1 MNAPLRILHLEDD
14 PVTSELVSGLLRRDG
29 LAVDMDRVDTL
40 ADFGS
45 RLSSGSHA
53 LILSDFS
60 IPGMNALEALHLA
73 HERRP
78 NLPYVFFSGTLGEEA
93 AIEALKQGATDY
105 VLKDRPGRLV
115 PAVRRALREREERSR
130 QAEAEHAGR
139 LLAAIVSSSENA
151 IFSKTLE
158 GRITSWNVSA
168 ERLFGYG
175 AAEAI
180 GQPITLIVPPDRF
193 AEELSI
199 LEGVKHGQGIEN
211 QETYRR
217 HKDGSLTPV
226 SISVSPVRDREGKI
240 IGASSIA
247 RDMTERKKGEEALR
261 QSEEKFR
268 AVFEQAAIGM
278 GRVNFTD
285 ARWID
290 VNDAFCRMLGYS
302 RQEICA
308 APWPQITHAEDVE
321 LDLIP
326 FQRMAKGEL
335 QQYTVEKRFIH
346 KQGHPIWARLTLS
359 LVRDRQGRPDY
370 EVAIVEDITER
381 KETEAA
387 LQKARQELA
396 VANRD
401 LDRKVRE
408 HTAKLRETV
417 AELEGFSYS
426 LVHDMRAPLR
436 AIHTYASVLEEDS
449 RARLLPESLD
459 HLRRIKLAAHRMDQL
474 IIDALNYSKL
484 VRDELP
490 LRSVNLGPLLRGIIE
505 TYPNLQPPGAEI
517 RLQIEDLH
525 VNGNEAA
532 LTQVFSNLLGNAVK
546 FVAPGT
552 KPKVRIWAEELE
564 SESVLIWVEDNG
576 IGIPKEGQG
585 KIFGMF
591 QRMHRAE
598 AYPGTGIGLAI
609 VRKALERIGGQVCLD
624 SEPGKGSRFCVKLER
639 AIESKQ
645 PDRLR

>member
-308 APWPQITHAEDVE
+308 TPWPQITHAEDVE